1 MANEIYQI
9 DSNDIID
16 RVSTFGGT
24 NLMRASGCSNWDVQ
38 YYRQDQTAYQVEF
51 LGDRIK
57 IPAGKQLSQN
67 RLNYP
72 NNISLNLDEKVLFSF
87 YIYENTLTSESTSDK
102 IAINYGY
109 FRTGSSTGTA
119 TSIDLSYTGLF
130 TQFWNVGAENILGFT
145 LGITIPS
152 TATGYIIIGPRKV
165 ELGSKPTDWSPSP
178 YDLVTYDSTNQALVF
193 FQ

>member
-1 MANEIYQI
+1 MADIYQI
-9 DSNDIID
+9 DSYDIID
-16 RVSTFGGT
+16 RVSTFGGA
-24 NLMRASGCSNWDVQ
+24 NLMRASGCSDWDAQ
-38 YYRQDQTAYQVEF
+38 YYHQDQTDYQVEF

-57 IPAGKQLSQN
+57 IPAGKQLYQS
-67 RLNYP
+67 RLDYP

-102 IAINYGY
+102 IRIDYKY
-109 FRTGSSTGTA
+109 FRTGSSTSSA

-130 TQFWNVGAENILGFT
+130 TQFWNIGAENILSFT
-145 LGITIPS
+145 LGIQIPS

-165 ELGSKPTDWSPSP
+165 ELGNKPTDWSPCP